1 MGVLGYSEPARGL
14 RKARWRWTSRPVYM
28 GWPDVGFGIAQM
40 GRAATRAS
48 NIELR
53 QGRLAP

>member
-1 MGVLGYSEPARGL
+1 
-14 RKARWRWTSRPVYM
+14 VYM

-48 NIELR
+48 NIEQR